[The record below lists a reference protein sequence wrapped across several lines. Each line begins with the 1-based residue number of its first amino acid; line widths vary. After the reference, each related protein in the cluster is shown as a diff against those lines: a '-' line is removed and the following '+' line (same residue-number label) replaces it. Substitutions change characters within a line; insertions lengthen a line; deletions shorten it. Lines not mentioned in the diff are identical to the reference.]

1 MDKEIEQ
8 SIAKLKKIEHELGIS
23 NEESGSSEIPEN
35 TFDYTERL
43 LFTSIQEIK
52 EVQA

>member
-8 SIAKLKKIEHELGIS
+8 SIARLKKIGHELGIS
-23 NEESGSSEIPEN
+23 HEESESNEVPEN

-52 EVQA
+52 EV